1 MSRATHRT
9 FAACDLTDE
18 ARAALARAQAALR
31 DKLEGVRWTAAENL
45 HLTMRFLGD
54 VSSEDIG
61 EVLAALSAAVADV
74 PPLTLRLGRADVFP
88 NWRRPAVIVAHLDAD
103 ETHMQRL
110 QDLHQKFSA
119 RLKPLGFAPEKR
131 AFRPHVTLGRV
142 RGGRGHRPNMTNA
155 SGDLREILAAC
166 ALPAVEAR
174 SHIPIPIPID
184 EVILYES
191 ILRPRGPEYVPLG
204 RAALDRA
211 GRTLKKVEA
220 Y

>member
-1 MSRATHRT
+1 MSCATHRT

-31 DKLEGVRWTAAENL
+31 DKLEGIRWTAAENL

-54 VSSEDIG
+54 VSSDDIG
-61 EVLAALSAAVADV
+61 EVLAALSAAAADV

-88 NWRRPAVIVAHLDAD
+88 NWRRPSVFVVHLDAD

-110 QDLHQKFSA
+110 LDLHKKFSA
-119 RLKPLGFAPEKR
+119 RLKPLGYAPEKR

-142 RGGRGHRPNMTNA
+142 RGRRPNMANA
-155 SGDLREILAAC
+155 WGGDLCEILAAC
-166 ALPAVEAR
+166 ALPAVD
-174 SHIPIPIPID
+174 IPID

-191 ILRPRGPEYVPLG
+191 ILRPAGPEYVPLG

-211 GRTLKKVEA
+211 GRKLKKVEA

>member
-1 MSRATHRT
+1 MPPATHRT

-54 VSSEDIG
+54 VSSNDIG
-61 EVLAALSAAVADV
+61 DVLAALSAAVADV
-74 PPLTLRLGRADVFP
+74 PPLTLRLGSADVFP
-88 NWRRPAVIVAHLDAD
+88 NWRRPSVLVAHLDAD

-110 QDLHQKFSA
+110 LDLHQKFSA
-119 RLKPLGFAPEKR
+119 RLAPLGFAPEKR

-142 RGGRGHRPNMTNA
+142 RGRRPNKANA
-155 SGDLREILAAC
+155 WGDLREIMDAC
-166 ALPAVEAR
+166 GLPTVEAR
-174 SHIPIPIPID
+174 VPISIPIE

-191 ILRPRGPEYVPLG
+191 ILRPAGPEYVPLG
-204 RAALDRA
+204 RVALGGA
-211 GRTLKKVEA
+211 KVEA
-220 Y
+220 VEAH

>member
-1 MSRATHRT
+1 MSPATHRT

-31 DKLEGVRWTAAENL
+31 DKLEGVRWPAAENL

-54 VSSEDIG
+54 VSSNDIG
-61 EVLAALSAAVADV
+61 EVLAALSAAAADV

-88 NWRRPAVIVAHLDAD
+88 NWRRPAVLVAHLDAD
-103 ETHMQRL
+103 ETHMQQL

-131 AFRPHVTLGRV
+131 AFRPHVTIGRV
-142 RGGRGHRPNMTNA
+142 RGRRPNKANA
-155 SGDLREILAAC
+155 WGDLREILAAC
-166 ALPAVEAR
+166 GLPTVEAR
-174 SHIPIPIPID
+174 VPISIPIE

-191 ILRPRGPEYVPLG
+191 ILRPAGPEYVPLG
-204 RAALDRA
+204 RAALGGA
-211 GRTLKKVEA
+211 KVEA
-220 Y
+220 VEAH